1 MKLYYA
7 YYTQDFKNMTSDI
20 FSWFRDDD
28 KHYLD
33 AAVVINFI
41 EMSQRKKKSIFTS
54 MVLTKFFIIYKIII
68 SQIIIS
74 LFIIICITPTTIL
87 QHFINEQ

>member
-7 YYTQDFKNMTSDI
+7 YYTQDFKNMTFDI

-41 EMSQRKKKSIFTS
+41 EMSQRKKKVF
-54 MVLTKFFIIYKIII
+54 LLPWYWQNF
-68 SQIIIS
+68 S
-74 LFIIICITPTTIL
+74 LSTRS
-87 QHFINEQ
+87 